1 MGQWPVFV
9 GFTTSPDAFKRAVKR
24 LKITEDVSFL
34 GHIRAAATTHI
45 FERNG
50 SLTFIITMQQP
61 TRRYTREQ
69 VAALIAHECMH
80 VIQEM
85 RRELAR
91 GNCFDDESEAYLL
104 QHIVQHCLQTVWATG
119 RSRAVKP

>member
-9 GFTTSPDAFKRAVKR
+9 GFTTDEAAFKRCIKR
-24 LKITEDVSFL
+24 LKITDDVPFL
-34 GHIRAAATTHI
+34 GHIRANATTHI

-50 SLTFIITMQQP
+50 SLTFVITLQP
-61 TRRYTREQ
+61 VTRRQTREQ

-85 RRELAR
+85 RRELSR
-91 GNCFDDESEAYLL
+91 GGHFDDESEAYLL
-104 QHIVQHCLQTVWATG
+104 QHLVQHCLQEAWKTG
-119 RSRAVKP
+119 RKRAIAP